1 MSTFSQ
7 LPAIATLL
15 FALAGPCLAETAT
28 PLDKAQVE
36 KELWAKEQAIY
47 AGRGRGDLQPYYDN
61 TSPTYLGWP
70 PQVAEPIGREKLR
83 PADQPATGSKEKLEM
98 KFSALALSGD
108 SALIY
113 YKTHLTTRS
122 DGAPAD
128 LRYEVIHAWVREGG
142 QWRLL
147 GGMARPAVDR

>member
-1 MSTFSQ
+1 MSTFSR
-7 LPAIATLL
+7 LLAFTALL
-15 FALAGPCLAETAT
+15 FALTGPCVAETTA

-61 TSPTYLGWP
+61 TSPAYLGWP
-70 PQVAEPIGREKLR
+70 PQVAEPMGRGKLR
-83 PADQPATGSKEKLEM
+83 PADKAAMGSKEKLEM

-113 YKTHLTTRS
+113 YKTHMTMRS
-122 DGAPAD
+122 DGTPVD

>member
-1 MSTFSQ
+1 MSTCSR
-7 LPAIATLL
+7 LLALATIL
-15 FALAGPCLAETAT
+15 FALAGPCAAETAA

-61 TSPTYLGWP
+61 TSSAYLGWP
-70 PQVAEPIGREKLR
+70 PQVANPIGREKLK
-83 PADQPATGSKEKLEM
+83 PAANAAMGSKEKLEM
-98 KFSALALSGD
+98 TFSGLTLSGD

-113 YKTHLTTRS
+113 YKTHMTMRA
-122 DGAPAD
+122 DGTPAD
-128 LRYEVIHAWVREGG
+128 QRYEVVHAWVREGG

-147 GGMARPAVDR
+147 GGMARLAVER